1 MSYVSGSEG
10 PSVSGFDVQGPSVL
24 PDDAFIQKWPITG
37 SVNLVG
43 DDFMQITSIS
53 GSGAPIA
60 FASGSTDTF
69 HRIAPPF
76 IPGLIPGLKVWNLD
90 PRVPGVEVP
99 VHDALH
105 TSPWLFDNATGAVA
119 RLNNDADFDEGC
131 ITMADGGSSG
141 NQIALYTDATPFR
154 CAGGRQ
160 WWAETEFKADDHD
173 LYEFFF
179 GISEQVPTTDSLHLV
194 AAAAGKD
201 RVGFVKGVHSNDA
214 VTFAASKNGGGTIT
228 TALDSAIAYD
238 TDADVL
244 NLGIHWDGIDS
255 IRFYGSIRATGVKRP
270 ALTLLHTYSTAAG
283 ISDDANMHLVLF
295 HENGSAAARTTTI
308 SFIRGAIWT

>member
-1 MSYVSGSEG
+1 MYSGSG
-10 PSVSGFDVQGPSVL
+10 KFQGPKPL
-24 PDDAFIQKWPITG
+24 PDDAFSTKWPITG
-37 SVNLVG
+37 SVNLIG
-43 DDFMQITSIS
+43 DDFMKISSIS

-69 HRIAPPF
+69 HTIAPPF
-76 IPGLIPGLKVWNLD
+76 IPGLIPGLKVWNFD
-90 PRVPGVEVP
+90 TRVSGVEVP
-99 VHDALH
+99 VEDAQT
-105 TSPWLFDNATGAVA
+105 TSPWLFDNLNSAAVTL
-119 RLNNDADFDEGC
+119 LNNDADFDEGC
-131 ITMADGGSSG
+131 IKMVDGGSNG
-141 NQIALYTDATPFR
+141 NQTSIFTKATPFR
-154 CAGGRQ
+154 CAGGKQ

-179 GISEQVPTTDSLHLV
+179 GVTEQVPTTDSFHLV

-201 RVGFVKGVHSNDA
+201 RVGFVKAVHNNDA

-228 TALDSAIAYD
+228 TALDSTIPYD
-238 TDADVL
+238 TDADIL
-244 NLGIHWDGIDS
+244 NLGIHWDGLDS
-255 IRFYGSIRATGVKRP
+255 IRFYGSIRATGAKRP

-283 ISDDANMHLVLF
+283 ISDDANMNLVLF

>member
-1 MSYVSGSEG
+1 MYNPDGDKQK
-10 PSVSGFDVQGPSVL
+10 PKPL
-24 PDDAFIQKWPITG
+24 PDDAFSAKWPITG
-37 SVNLVG
+37 SVHLVG

-99 VHDALH
+99 VQDALH
-105 TSPWLFDNATGAVA
+105 TSPWLFDNASGTVA

-131 ITMADGGSSG
+131 ITMADGGS
-141 NQIALYTDATPFR
+141 NADQIALFTDATPFR
-154 CAGGRQ
+154 CAGGKQ

-179 GISEQVPTTDSLHLV
+179 GVTEAVPTTDSFHD
-194 AAAAGKD
+194 ANPANGAD
-201 RVGFVKGVHSNDA
+201 RVGFVKITHSDDT
-214 VTFAASKNGGGTIT
+214 VQFAASKSTNGT
-228 TALDSAIAYD
+228 
-238 TDADVL
+238 
-244 NLGIHWDGIDS
+244 
-255 IRFYGSIRATGVKRP
+255 
-270 ALTLLHTYSTAAG
+270 
-283 ISDDANMHLVLF
+283 
-295 HENGSAAARTTTI
+295 
-308 SFIRGAIWT
+308 